1 MTYMNYTEPHIPTPE
16 DVIPNMLVLASVMPD
31 EMVFD
36 LGSGDGRMVITAAK
50 DFHARAVGVEVRRR
64 LVREC
69 RRKVKEMGLSH
80 QITISCRNFKKVSL
94 RKADVLAMYLSSY
107 TLNLMAPK
115 FLKELRPGVRIVNFD
130 YPIPGWTPE
139 RVVDVTPAGWRK
151 PHPIYLYV
159 MWTGPTR
166 KA

>member
-1 MTYMNYTEPHIPTPE
+1 MNYTEPHIPTPE
-16 DVIPNMLVLASVMPD
+16 DIIPKMLVLASVMPD
-31 EMVFD
+31 ETVFD

-69 RRKVKEMGLSH
+69 RRKVKEMRLSH
-80 QITISCRNFKKVSL
+80 QVTISCRNFKKVSL

-115 FLKELRPGVRIVNFD
+115 FMKELRPGVRIVNFD
-130 YPIPGWTPE
+130 YPIPGWTPD
-139 RVVDVTPAGWRK
+139 RVIDVTPAGWRK

-159 MWTGPTR
+159 M
-166 KA
+166 